1 MITNERRAIF
11 AIPVSQPPPGRLLVV
26 GTPIGNLEDLSP
38 RAQRA
43 LSEADA
49 IFCEDTRVTAKLAS
63 RFGIAAKRISCP
75 APREDE
81 RAREL
86 VERLARGETVA
97 LVTDAGMPALSDP
110 GARLVAAATDAGYE
124 ALVVPG
130 PSAGAAALAVSGI
143 SAVPHLFLG
152 FLPARAGERRRLLE
166 SVRDRTETLVWFEAP
181 HRLTESLADAAA
193 VLGARR
199 ASVSRE
205 LTKIHEETVR
215 GALPDVASRLAARG
229 AGRGEVT
236 VVVEGRR
243 APAVR
248 EEGDDVDARIREAL
262 AAGEA
267 LKALSR
273 EIARRS
279 GVPARDVYA
288 RAMQLRELAAD
299 EAAEADD
306 DEEGP

>member
-1 MITNERRAIF
+1 
-11 AIPVSQPPPGRLLVV
+11 V

-43 LSEADA
+43 LSDADA
-49 IFCEDTRVTAKLAS
+49 IFCEDTRVTAKLAA
-63 RFGIAAKRISCP
+63 RFGIGAKRVSCP
-75 APREDE
+75 APREDD
-81 RAREL
+81 RAAEL

-110 GARLVAAATDAGYE
+110 GARLVAAAAEAGYPV
-124 ALVVPG
+124 LVVPG

-143 SAVPHLFLG
+143 AAVPHLFLG
-152 FLPARAGERRRLLE
+152 FLPARSGERRRLLE
-166 SVRDRTETLVWFEAP
+166 SVRDRAETLVWFEAP
-181 HRLTESLADAAA
+181 HRLHESLADAAS

-205 LTKIHEETVR
+205 LTKLHEETVR
-215 GALPDVASRLAARG
+215 GALPDVARELAGRG
-229 AGRGEVT
+229 PGRGEVT

-243 APAVR
+243 GAPAR
-248 EEGDDVDARIREAL
+248 EEGDELDGRIREAL

-273 EIARRS
+273 EIARRA

-299 EAAEADD
+299 EAAED
-306 DEEGP
+306 DEDEDEGP

>member
-1 MITNERRAIF
+1 
-11 AIPVSQPPPGRLLVV
+11 V

-63 RFGIAAKRISCP
+63 RFGITAKRISCP

-110 GARLVAAATDAGYE
+110 GARLVGAAADAGYE
-124 ALVVPG
+124 VLVVPG
-130 PSAGAAALAVSGI
+130 PSAAAAALAVSGI
-143 SAVPHLFLG
+143 AAVPHLFLG

-166 SVRDRTETLVWFEAP
+166 SVRDRAETLVWFEAP

-193 VLGARR
+193 VLGSRR

-205 LTKIHEETVR
+205 LTKLHEETVR

-236 VVVEGRR
+236 VVVEGRG
-243 APAVR
+243 PAER

-299 EAAEADD
+299 EAAEDD
-306 DEEGP
+306 EDEEGP